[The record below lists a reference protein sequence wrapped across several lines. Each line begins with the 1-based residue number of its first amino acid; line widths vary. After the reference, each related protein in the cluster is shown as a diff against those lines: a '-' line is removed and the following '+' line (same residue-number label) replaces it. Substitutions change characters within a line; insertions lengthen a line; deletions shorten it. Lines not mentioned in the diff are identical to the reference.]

1 VGGLTSLP
9 PHGAFFIHHFFSVF
23 KNRDFLRKRGFTTS
37 TSLWISGN
45 PQFNFRVGRTRS
57 IRYNGQVK
65 ELDESS
71 AGDVSM
77 MGSADRLVTELN
89 RLGVHFVTGGELE
102 WSAPSLP
109 PAELLAGLAA
119 QSEARLRLALIPLLL
134 VHPELATTLPEALAR
149 LSEQEQLT
157 LKLFYT
163 AAVILQQCHAEQL
176 RALLGR
182 YDPLPDHFAT
192 ELGIPT
198 VGDCLD
204 RLKHLGERH
213 QALSGLAINWVGTYR
228 HAVDRLLR
236 QLSLE
241 VQWSR

>member
-1 VGGLTSLP
+1 
-9 PHGAFFIHHFFSVF
+9 
-23 KNRDFLRKRGFTTS
+23 
-37 TSLWISGN
+37 
-45 PQFNFRVGRTRS
+45 
-57 IRYNGQVK
+57 
-65 ELDESS
+65 
-71 AGDVSM
+71 

-134 VHPELATTLPEALAR
+134 VHSELAAAIPEALAG
-149 LSEQEQLT
+149 LSEREQLT

-192 ELGIPT
+192 DLGIPT

-204 RLKHLGERH
+204 RLKHLGEQH

-228 HAVDRLLR
+228 HAADRLLR
-236 QLSLE
+236 HLALE
-241 VQWSR
+241 GQWSR

>member
-1 VGGLTSLP
+1 M
-9 PHGAFFIHHFFSVF
+9 
-23 KNRDFLRKRGFTTS
+23 
-37 TSLWISGN
+37 W
-45 PQFNFRVGRTRS
+45 
-57 IRYNGQVK
+57 
-65 ELDESS
+65 
-71 AGDVSM
+71 
-77 MGSADRLVTELN
+77 SADQLVTELN

-102 WSAPSLP
+102 WSAPALP
-109 PAELLAGLAA
+109 SSELLAGLVT

-134 VHPELATTLPEALAR
+134 VHPELATTLPEALTR
-149 LSEQEQLT
+149 LSEREQLT

-192 ELGIPT
+192 DLGIPT

-228 HAVDRLLR
+228 HAADRLLR

>member
-1 VGGLTSLP
+1 M
-9 PHGAFFIHHFFSVF
+9 
-23 KNRDFLRKRGFTTS
+23 
-37 TSLWISGN
+37 W
-45 PQFNFRVGRTRS
+45 
-57 IRYNGQVK
+57 
-65 ELDESS
+65 
-71 AGDVSM
+71 
-77 MGSADRLVTELN
+77 SADQLVTELN

-102 WSAPSLP
+102 WSTPALPSS
-109 PAELLAGLAA
+109 ELLAGLVT

-149 LSEQEQLT
+149 LSEREQLT

-192 ELGIPT
+192 DLGIPT

-228 HAVDRLLR
+228 HAADRLLR